1 MSYLQLTQGG
11 VTVNQIIRLFMLAM
25 AALSAFVVEDTYVT
39 NEELAELRHSHIS
52 KIHR

>member
-1 MSYLQLTQGG
+1 M
-11 VTVNQIIRLFMLAM
+11 NQIIRLFMIAI
-25 AALSAFVVEDTYVT
+25 AAFSAFVVEDTYVS